1 MRKHD
6 YIVLALAAAVLTVI
20 MAISPKVETI
30 ANEAS
35 TEIYGVDILGLT
47 RNAQDLPE
55 QHYAAH

>member
-6 YIVLALAAAVLTVI
+6 YLILALAAAVLTVI
-20 MAISPKVETI
+20 MATSPKVETI

-47 RNAQDLPE
+47 RNVRDLPE

>member
-6 YIVLALAAAVLTVI
+6 YLILALAAAVLTVI

-47 RNAQDLPE
+47 RNARDLPE
-55 QHYAAH
+55 QYYAAH